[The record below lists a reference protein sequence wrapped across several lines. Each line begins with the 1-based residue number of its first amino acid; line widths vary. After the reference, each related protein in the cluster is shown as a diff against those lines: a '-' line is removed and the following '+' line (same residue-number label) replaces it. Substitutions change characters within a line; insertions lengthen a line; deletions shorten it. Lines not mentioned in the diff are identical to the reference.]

1 LWSILP
7 AGSALAGQWL
17 RAGLGLAALVA
28 AVTAARGAEPAAPLQ
43 LRAEGSFPLQYI
55 ESVTSRSRQN
65 NSSVAPYL
73 GLMATAHLQSDLTTA
88 IFAIGGHNQLGSFA
102 DGDNTLASVGAN
114 LVKHWGALRAG
125 ISLEHTRYFDDAF
138 GTTTNIG
145 NDVNVFASYLW
156 KPNPGLQIRPSATLA
171 MRADEAF
178 AVQRYSYG
186 ARIDIEQRLSGPWW
200 LVASSR
206 LRRSDYVG
214 SEAGRR
220 DTRLAIVAG
229 VKYQINES
237 VEAKILAG
245 FENRAST
252 IASRASDKFVVG
264 ASIDFDIDFMR
275 PRWPGSR

>member
-1 LWSILP
+1 LP
-7 AGSALAGQWL
+7 AGRTLAGQW
-17 RAGLGLAALVA
+17 RSAPLGLAALIA
-28 AVTAARGAEPAAPLQ
+28 AVTAVGAAEPASPLQ
-43 LRAEGSFPLQYI
+43 LRAEGSFPLQYV
-55 ESVTSRSRQN
+55 ETVTPKSRQN
-65 NSSVAPYL
+65 TSSVAPYL
-73 GLMATAHLQSDLTTA
+73 GLMASAHLPSDWTTA
-88 IFAIGGHNQLGSFA
+88 IFANGGHNQLGSFA
-102 DGDNTLASVGAN
+102 DGDHTLASIGAN

-138 GTTTNIG
+138 GKITNIG

-156 KPNPGLQIRPSATLA
+156 KPNPGLQIRTSATMA

-178 AVQRYSYG
+178 TVQRYSYG

-200 LVASSR
+200 MVASSR

-214 SEAGRR
+214 IETARR
-220 DTRLAIVAG
+220 DTRLAVVAG
-229 VKYQINES
+229 LKYQINEA

-252 IASRASDKFVVG
+252 IASRAADKFVVG
-264 ASIDFDIDFMR
+264 ASLDFDIDFMR

>member
-1 LWSILP
+1 
-7 AGSALAGQWL
+7 
-17 RAGLGLAALVA
+17 
-28 AVTAARGAEPAAPLQ
+28 VTAARAAEPVAPFQ
-43 LRAEGSFPLQYI
+43 LRAEGSFPLQYV
-55 ESVTSRSRQN
+55 ESVTPRSRQN
-65 NSSVAPYL
+65 TSSVAPYL
-73 GLMATAHLQSDLTTA
+73 GLMATAHLQSDWTTA
-88 IFAIGGHNQLGSFA
+88 VFANGGHNPLGSFA

-138 GTTTNIG
+138 GRTTNIG

-156 KPNPGLQIRPSATLA
+156 KPNPGFQIRSSATLA
-171 MRADEAF
+171 MRADEALT
-178 AVQRYSYG
+178 VQRYSYG
-186 ARIDIEQRLSGPWW
+186 ARIDIEQLLSGPWW
-200 LVASSR
+200 LVAASR

-214 SEAGRR
+214 TESGRH
-220 DTRLAIVAG
+220 DIRLAILAG
-229 VKYQINES
+229 LKYQINES

-245 FENRAST
+245 YENRAST